1 MITIY
6 ELDKMSA
13 VDLDR
18 IKRRADSDISEV
30 RPKAEK
36 IIERVRREGDEAII
50 ALTKEFDD
58 PSFTAERLRITD
70 VDVVEAYENTSAEIV
85 EKIQEE
91 ILLSR
96 RFHAAQKRHLLDWE
110 EELEPGIKA
119 GEKWTAISEVGLYV
133 PGGKNPFPSTQQFLA
148 VPASLAGCRR
158 IVSCISPRGKNYE
171 VIIAAMECG
180 IKEIYRVAGA
190 QAIAAMAYGT
200 ETIRPVELIA
210 GPGNPYVTAA
220 KMLCQ
225 QKVAI
230 DMPAGPSE
238 ALILADDS
246 LSAGL
251 DLRAKASF
259 CASDILAQAEHGA
272 DSAGILVTNSRM
284 LAQFTRE
291 EIVRQFQQVS
301 RQDYLK
307 TSLTTYSAIIITK
320 NLESAIK
327 FANEYAAEHLE
338 ILTEDPRETLAE
350 IEHAGSVFLGPYNP
364 VATGDYATGVNHV
377 LPTSGWARQTS
388 ALSVATF
395 MKKIQYS
402 EVTKQGLKRLQ
413 PVVQALATIEGLDA
427 HRESVDIRF
436 KSEVAT
442 SGSGVRK

>member
-13 VDLDR
+13 GDFDR
-18 IKRRADSDISEV
+18 IKMRADSDISEV
-30 RPKAEK
+30 RPAAEK
-36 IIERVRREGDEAII
+36 IIERVRREGDEALI

-58 PSFTAERLRITD
+58 PFFSAERLRITE
-70 VDVVEAYENTSAEIV
+70 VDVVDAYENTAPETV
-85 EKIQEE
+85 ELIQEE

-96 RFHAAQKRHLLDWE
+96 RFHAAQKRQLVDWE
-110 EELEPGIKA
+110 KELEPGIKA

-171 VIIAAMECG
+171 VIIAAIECG
-180 IKEIYRVAGA
+180 VKEIYRVAGA

-200 ETIRPVELIA
+200 ESIRPVQLIA

-225 QKVAI
+225 QKVSI

-238 ALILADDS
+238 ALILADES
-246 LSAGL
+246 LQEGL
-251 DLRAKASF
+251 DLRAKAAF
-259 CASDILAQAEHGA
+259 CASDILAQAEHGP

-291 EIVRQFQQVS
+291 EITRQFQTVS
-301 RQDYLK
+301 RHEYLK

-320 NLESAIK
+320 TLDAAIQ
-327 FANEYAAEHLE
+327 FANEYAPEHLE

-364 VATGDYATGVNHV
+364 VAAGDYATGVNHV
-377 LPTSGWARQTS
+377 LPASGWARQTS

-395 MKKIQYS
+395 MKKVQYS

-413 PVVQALATIEGLDA
+413 PVIQSLATIEGLDA
-427 HRESVDIRF
+427 HRESVEIRF
-436 KSEVAT
+436 KSEPAISA
-442 SGSGVRK
+442 SGTRK